1 MYGPG
6 FPIHDVR
13 YLKMRILPKL
23 LSEQTEMF
31 RFYSCKF
38 RIQRSKERTARVV
51 IWREFNVMNC
61 YTLEASFF
69 GFFDKE
75 RETKEF
81 MHNHLFRMGRMLAN
95 SLFEYCLLRDEEMR
109 QQKEVR
115 ARREEEKKAKAKIMG
130 AGASKEAKDAN
141 KEVKVKEDAAKVREG
156 S

>member
-141 KEVKVKEDAAKVREG
+141 KEAKVKEDAAKVREG